1 MPPKPSKTAAQRA
14 NLAQARAAIMTNPTL
29 ENLQCM
35 LSDSQ
40 HKLFAAEKQIVGLEL
55 ALESERNSSTK
66 YAELLQEQLS
76 QCAHLA
82 ELLATEH
89 DRSQELYRQLHVER
103 RARQR
108 GNARKSHLDKQIHL
122 LKSAEIRSSDHV
134 KQITKNASRSVDLLI
149 KVEKENSTLKA
160 ELSQSIEQFKAKVA
174 SSKEIFAQLT
184 RKLRETKLV
193 ANRLQKQQIR
203 AVVVREKAVH
213 RAREQAIGQ
222 RSFHKLLH
230 KGT

>member
-1 MPPKPSKTAAQRA
+1 
-14 NLAQARAAIMTNPTL
+14 TNQTL
-29 ENLQCM
+29 ETLQSM

-89 DRSQELYRQLHVER
+89 DRCQELYRQLRVEQ

-108 GNARKSHLDKQIHL
+108 GNARKSFLDKQMAL

-134 KQITKNASRSVDLLI
+134 KRITSNAS
-149 KVEKENSTLKA
+149 
-160 ELSQSIEQFKAKVA
+160 
-174 SSKEIFAQLT
+174 
-184 RKLRETKLV
+184 
-193 ANRLQKQQIR
+193 
-203 AVVVREKAVH
+203 
-213 RAREQAIGQ
+213 
-222 RSFHKLLH
+222 
-230 KGT
+230 